1 MRKTLR
7 PCPAVDN
14 VGLFAKIAECI
25 LVSWDQYGCGIN
37 NAKLPDDISISDFV
51 NMTIGLIKEI
61 KRRFPRNDVWL
72 LGMSWGSVLSAMAAK
87 CSPELIDGVIAYGQ
101 VLYQLMKSQETMD
114 TLMKSK
120 APKK

>member
-1 MRKTLR
+1 M
-7 PCPAVDN
+7 
-14 VGLFAKIAECI
+14 GLFAKIAECI